1 MIPYVFSL
9 QIGHL
14 LPDLLRRLEIVTTGL
29 EIEPG
34 LSTICSQ
41 FLNVMPFCIVKLI
54 ERQLIDY
61 LQREGHGADLIIN
74 LDTTFQ
80 MLLVSLVHGAL
91 GLTDI
96 LGAVLEG
103 IQIDQAEA
111 IRLDIGKRIYG
122 GHIIIFRIHK
132 TASMRDTQLNT
143 LLPEDDE
150 LSVTAMIPRVLVDEI
165 IIKIVRLGESLSIF
179 FSTFCVIWHGDQDNI
194 AIFGLHGGLMIHHPI
209 HGVETDIRNGY
220 HSDYV
225 VIPNE
230 SIIMID
236 KLFIGVHDIR
246 IEIRSLLPIEYPR
259 YILAAVLCIYPFELD
274 SDKISRFQS
283 HEPALIGYLHNKGI
297 AASGHDSVEKHIVR
311 DI

>member
-1 MIPYVFSL
+1 MLLEVPLCVIGLTGAVDLIRPVFRQHLTMRIVFDRIRPICRHTFKKLLLGLWMIPYVFSL

-14 LPDLLRRLEIVTTGL
+14 LPDLLRRLEIVTAGL

-74 LDTTFQ
+74 LNTTFQ

-132 TASMRDTQLNT
+132 TASMRDAQLNT

-179 FSTFCVIWHGDQDNI
+179 FSTFCVIRDGD
-194 AIFGLHGGLMIHHPI
+194 
-209 HGVETDIRNGY
+209 
-220 HSDYV
+220 
-225 VIPNE
+225 
-230 SIIMID
+230 
-236 KLFIGVHDIR
+236 
-246 IEIRSLLPIEYPR
+246 
-259 YILAAVLCIYPFELD
+259 
-274 SDKISRFQS
+274 
-283 HEPALIGYLHNKGI
+283 
-297 AASGHDSVEKHIVR
+297 
-311 DI
+311 